1 MIDNYYIADQFSL
14 LSKLMDIHAENS
26 FKSKS
31 YSITAFNIEKLPG
44 QLTEM
49 PAEKIASIKG
59 FGESTAKKIHEIVS
73 TGELKTLREYIEKTP
88 PGVIEML
95 KIKGIG
101 PKKISTIWK
110 EMGVES
116 IGELLY
122 ACEENRLLMYKGFGE
137 KTQDTVKE
145 SIEFYQKNQ
154 GSHLYAEIE
163 SYAWAIDRKVK
174 DQFKDEKFEFS
185 GAFRRQMEVINEL
198 DWITTCQPALLE
210 IFFTENGF
218 NNEGQVR
225 NTISFKG
232 QENVLLRFTFA
243 EEKDFYSELFCSSC
257 SEAFLEAW
265 KQDIGENSYKGIAT
279 EQEAFQKNNIAFI
292 PAYARE
298 KKVNREFDSSAII
311 QPTDIRALIHSHSKW
326 SDGVPSIEE
335 MARECMRRGWEF
347 MVISDHSKSAGY
359 ANGLAEERI
368 IAQHGEIDELNEKLK
383 PFKIFKSIECDI
395 LGDGTLDYNDKVL
408 ASFDLIITSIHSN
421 LKMTEEK
428 AMMRLLRAIE
438 NPFTTILGHM
448 TGRLLLSRPGYP
460 VNHEKIIEACAK
472 NHVAIELNAHPRR
485 LDMSWEWI
493 AEAVEKGVYISI
505 DPDAHSLEGFDDV
518 RYGTLS
524 AQKAGLTKEKNLSS
538 CSLSQFQEY
547 LGKRKEFKG
556 II

>member
-44 QLTEM
+44 ELREM

-59 FGESTAKKIHEIVS
+59 FGESTAKKIQEIVS
-73 TGELKTLREYIEKTP
+73 TGELKTLRDYIEKTP

-116 IGELLY
+116 VGELLY

-137 KTQDTVKE
+137 KTQETVKE

-174 DQFKDEKFEFS
+174 DQFKDEKFEIT

-198 DWITTCQPALLE
+198 EWVTSCQPALLDN
-210 IFFTENGF
+210 FFLANNF
-218 NNEGQVR
+218 LNEGQVG
-225 NTISFKG
+225 NTISFRG
-232 QENVLLRFTFA
+232 PENVLLKFH
-243 EEKDFYSELFCSSC
+243 YSEHKSFYKDLFCTSC
-257 SEAFLEAW
+257 SEVFLNEW
-265 KQDIGENSYKGIAT
+265 KESVGENTFDNITS
-279 EQEAFQKNNIAFI
+279 EEEAFTKNKLPFVPAF
-292 PAYARE
+292 ARE
-298 KKVNREFDSSAII
+298 KKIRNAFDSNRLIH
-311 QPTDIRALIHSHSKW
+311 PTDIKALIHCHSKW
-326 SDGVPSIEE
+326 SDGVESIES
-335 MARECMRRGWEF
+335 MARECMRRGWEY
-347 MVISDHSKSAGY
+347 MVISDHSKTAAY
-359 ANGLAEERI
+359 ANGLTEERI
-368 IAQHGEIDELNEKLK
+368 KAQHGEIQELNEKLK

-408 ASFDLIITSIHSN
+408 STFDLVITSIHAN
-421 LKMTEEK
+421 LKMNEEK

-438 NPFTTILGHM
+438 NPYTTILGHM

-460 VNHEKIIEACAK
+460 VNHERVIEACAG
-472 NHVAIELNAHPRR
+472 NQVAIELNAHPRR
-485 LDMSWEWI
+485 LDMSWQWI
-493 AEAVEKGVYISI
+493 EEAIEKGVLISI
-505 DPDAHSLEGFDDV
+505 DPDAHSLDGYDDV
-518 RYGTLS
+518 RYGVLS
-524 AQKAGLTKEKNLSS
+524 AQKAALPKEKNLSS
-538 CSLSQFQEY
+538 FTL
-547 LGKRKEFKG
+547 KEFESYLEERRKSKG
-556 II
+556 I

>member
-1 MIDNYYIADQFSL
+1 MVDNYYIADQFSL
-14 LSKLMDIHAENS
+14 LAKLMDIHAENS

-59 FGESTAKKIHEIVS
+59 FGDSTAKKIQEIVS
-73 TGELKTLREYIEKTP
+73 TGELKSLRDYIEKTP

-122 ACEENRLLMYKGFGE
+122 ACEENRLLMYKGFGA
-137 KTQDTVKE
+137 KTQDAVKE

-154 GSHLYAEIE
+154 GSHLYAQIE
-163 SYAWAIDRKVK
+163 SYAWALDRKVK
-174 DQFKDEKFEFS
+174 DQFQDEKFEIT
-185 GAFRRQMEVINEL
+185 GAFRRQMEVIDEL

-232 QENVLLRFTFA
+232 QENVLLRFTYA

-257 SEAFLEAW
+257 SESFLEEW
-265 KQDIGENSYKGIAT
+265 KQQIGENSYKNIKS
-279 EQEAFQKNNIAFI
+279 EEEAFRNNQLMFI

-298 KKVNREFDSSAII
+298 KKINRDFDSSKII
-311 QPTDIRALIHSHSKW
+311 QPKDIKALIHSHSKW
-326 SDGVPSIEE
+326 SDGVASIEE
-335 MARECMRRGWEF
+335 MAREGMRRGWEF
-347 MVISDHSKSAGY
+347 MVISDHSKTAAY
-359 ANGLAEERI
+359 ANGLTEQRI

-395 LGDGTLDYNDKVL
+395 LGDGALDYTDKVL
-408 ASFDLIITSIHSN
+408 ASFDLVITSIHAN

-428 AMMRLLRAIE
+428 AMTRLLRAIE

-460 VNHEKIIEACAK
+460 VNHEKVIEACAK
-472 NHVAIELNAHPRR
+472 HHVAIELNAHPRR
-485 LDMSWEWI
+485 LDMSWQWI
-493 AEAVEKGVYISI
+493 AEAISQGVYISI

-518 RYGTLS
+518 RYGTLV
-524 AQKAGLTKEKNLSS
+524 AQKAGLTKEMNLSS
-538 CSLSQFQEY
+538 FTRNQFEQY
-547 LGKRKEFKG
+547 LRNRKEMKG

>member
-44 QLTEM
+44 ELREM

-59 FGESTAKKIHEIVS
+59 FGDSTAKKIQEIVS

-116 IGELLY
+116 VGELLY

-137 KTQDTVKE
+137 KTQETVKE
-145 SIEFYQKNQ
+145 SIEFYQKHQ

-174 DQFKDEKFEFS
+174 DQFKDEKFEIT
-185 GAFRRQMEVINEL
+185 GAFRRQMEVITEL
-198 DWITTCQPALLE
+198 EWITSCQPVLLDS
-210 IFFTENGF
+210 FFQANNF
-218 NNEGQVR
+218 SNEGQVG
-225 NTISFKG
+225 NTISFRG
-232 QENVLLRFTFA
+232 HENVLLKFHYA
-243 EEKDFYSELFCSSC
+243 EEKNFYKDLFCSSC
-257 SEAFLEAW
+257 SEMFLTEW
-265 KQDIGENSYKGIAT
+265 KETIGENTFDSIT
-279 EQEAFQKNNIAFI
+279 NEEEAFSKNQLSFI

-298 KKVNREFDSSAII
+298 KKIRQQLDANTII
-311 QPTDIRALIHSHSKW
+311 QPSDIKALIHCHSRW
-326 SDGVPSIEE
+326 SDGVESIES
-335 MARECMRRGWEF
+335 MARECIRRGWEY
-347 MVISDHSKSAGY
+347 MVISDHSKTAAY
-359 ANGLAEERI
+359 ANGLTEEKI
-368 IAQHGEIDELNEKLK
+368 NAQHDEIDELNEKLK

-395 LGDGTLDYNDKVL
+395 LGDGTLDYNDRVL
-408 ASFDLIITSIHSN
+408 SFFDLVITSIHAN
-421 LKMTEEK
+421 LKMNEEK

-438 NPFTTILGHM
+438 NPYTTILGHM

-460 VNHEKIIEACAK
+460 VNHEKIIEACARH
-472 NHVAIELNAHPRR
+472 HVVIELNAHPRR
-485 LDMSWEWI
+485 LDMSWQWI
-493 AEAVEKGVYISI
+493 EEAVEKGVLISI
-505 DPDAHSLEGFDDV
+505 DPDAHSLDGYDDV
-518 RYGTLS
+518 RYGVLS
-524 AQKAGLTKEKNLSS
+524 AQKAALPREKNLSS
-538 CSLSQFQEY
+538 FTLKQFEDY
-547 LGKRKEFKG
+547 LQQRKIAKG
-556 II
+556 I

>member
-14 LSKLMDIHAENS
+14 PSKLMDIHAENS

-44 QLTEM
+44 ELKEM
-49 PAEKIASIKG
+49 PPEKIASIKG

-116 IGELLY
+116 VGELLY

-137 KTQDTVKE
+137 KTQETVKE

-163 SYAWAIDRKVK
+163 SYALAIDRKVK
-174 DQFKDEKFEFS
+174 DQFKEEKFELT
-185 GAFRRQMEVINEL
+185 GAFRRQIEVINEL
-198 DWITTCQPALLE
+198 EWVTTCQPVLLDN
-210 IFFTENGF
+210 FFLANNF
-218 NNEGQVR
+218 LNEGQVG

-232 QENVLLRFTFA
+232 QENVLLKFHYS
-243 EEKDFYSELFCSSC
+243 EEKNFYSDLFCSSC
-257 SEAFLEAW
+257 SEGFLNDWKEA
-265 KQDIGENSYKGIAT
+265 IGENTYANIKN
-279 EQEAFQKNNIAFI
+279 EEEAFTNNKLPFVPAF
-292 PAYARE
+292 ARE
-298 KKVNREFDSSAII
+298 KKVRREFDSNRVI
-311 QPTDIRALIHSHSKW
+311 QPGDIRALIHCHSKW
-326 SDGVPSIEE
+326 SDGVESIAG
-335 MARECMRRGWEF
+335 MAKECMRRGWEY
-347 MVISDHSKSAGY
+347 MVISDHSKNAVY
-359 ANGLAEERI
+359 ANGLTEERI

-383 PFKIFKSIECDI
+383 PFKVFKSIECDI
-395 LGDGTLDYNDKVL
+395 LGDGTLDYHDGVL
-408 ASFDLIITSIHSN
+408 ASFDLVITSIHSN
-421 LKMTEEK
+421 LKMNEEK

-438 NPFTTILGHM
+438 NPYTTILGHM

-472 NHVAIELNAHPRR
+472 HQVVIELNAHPRR

-493 AEAVEKGVYISI
+493 EEAVSKGVLISI
-505 DPDAHSLEGFDDV
+505 DPDAHYLGGFDDV
-518 RYGTLS
+518 RYGSLV
-524 AQKAGLTKEKNLSS
+524 AQKAGLPKDKNLSS
-538 CSLSQFQEY
+538 FSVNEFEKY
-547 LGKRKEFKG
+547 LKRRRSSRG
-556 II
+556 I